1 MKEWMNDTDLSLPIK
16 GRDKWRW
23 IAERTA
29 AILLASALS
38 AFLLLSLFD
47 SIMQRRSRQDSMHIA
62 TSINLY
68 NIAQTES
75 PISSVQDA
83 AALYAQLGGEKALCL
98 SYTRFE
104 KALSSVTLRDY
115 GYHIVTAVYSP
126 EISLS
131 ASSSS

>member
-1 MKEWMNDTDLSLPIK
+1 
-16 GRDKWRW
+16 
-23 IAERTA
+23 
-29 AILLASALS
+29 
-38 AFLLLSLFD
+38 
-47 SIMQRRSRQDSMHIA
+47 MHIA

-83 AALYAQLGGEKALCL
+83 AALYAQLGGEKSLRL
-98 SYTRFE
+98 SYNRFE

-126 EISLS
+126 EIPLS